1 MHPSRVLLAAAVL
14 AAGPLGGCGTAAYY
28 GQALSGQLEVLAS
41 RRPIGAV
48 LDDPATPAPL
58 RERLEQV
65 QALRRFAVEALALAD
80 KGSFTTFAALGRRYV
95 LWNVFATPELSLQ
108 PRRWC
113 YPVAGCFH
121 YRGYFAQTR
130 ARALAERL
138 AAAGHDVYVGGVSAY
153 STLGW
158 FADPVLD
165 TMLHGDAVQLAR
177 VIFHELAHERLY
189 FSGDTDFNEA
199 FATAVAE
206 VGVQRWAAQL
216 PPPQADEARIA
227 GARDRAFMALVLA
240 TRDELAALYASD
252 LDAQAMR
259 QGKAAHLAALVRRY
273 ERWKSRWNG
282 YTGYDAWVYTDLNN
296 AKLAAVASYHALVPA
311 FEALLERL
319 DAQLPRLYTTLE
331 SLRAL
336 SPHERHACLAAL
348 AQGSARLPP
357 GDGPPAGC

>member
-1 MHPSRVLLAAAVL
+1 MHPRPALLAAAVL
-14 AAGPLGGCGTAAYY
+14 TAVALGGCGTAAYY

-41 RRPIGAV
+41 RRPIAAV
-48 LDDPATPAPL
+48 LEDPATAASV

-65 QALRRFAVEALALAD
+65 QALRRFAVETLALPD
-80 KGSFTTFAALGRRYV
+80 SGSFKTFAALGRRYV

-121 YRGYFAQTR
+121 YRGYFDQTR
-130 ARALAERL
+130 ALALAARL
-138 AAAGHDVYVGGVSAY
+138 AADGDDVYVGGVSAY

-165 TMLHGDAVQLAR
+165 TMLHGDVVQLAR

-206 VGVQRWAAQL
+206 AGVQRWAARL
-216 PPPQADEARIA
+216 APAEAAEARVA
-227 GARDRAFMALVLA
+227 GARDRDFMALVLT
-240 TRDELAALYASD
+240 TREELAALYASG
-252 LDAQAMR
+252 LDAQALR

-273 ERWKSRWNG
+273 ERWKNRWNG
-282 YTGYDAWVYTDLNN
+282 YAGYDAWIYTDLNN

-319 DAQLPRLYTTLE
+319 DARLPRLYTTLE
-331 SLRAL
+331 SLRGL
-336 SPHERHACLAAL
+336 SPRERHACLAAL
-348 AQGSARLPP
+348 AQGSARPRA
-357 GDGPPAGC
+357 GDERAAPC